1 MSDQSKWLPTDE
13 EIHLH
18 LIHKGGIRFISD
30 YCRIVRDLLRAAVEK
45 AMAEQEARH
54 KREVIEARLDEIDNE
69 ASDAESSP
77 KRGESVCE
85 QWVYDWSRERETQL
99 RAELAALEVK
109 P

>member
-1 MSDQSKWLPTDE
+1 MSDQPKWMPSNE
-13 EIHLH
+13 EIHVAMRPAYWRDVSY
-18 LIHKGGIRFISD
+18 IDPIRA
-30 YCRIVRDLLRAAVEK
+30 LLSAAVAK
-45 AMAEQEARH
+45 ALAEQEARH
-54 KREVIEARLDEIDNE
+54 KREVIKARLDEIDNV

-99 RAELAALEVK
+99 RAELAALDKEAK